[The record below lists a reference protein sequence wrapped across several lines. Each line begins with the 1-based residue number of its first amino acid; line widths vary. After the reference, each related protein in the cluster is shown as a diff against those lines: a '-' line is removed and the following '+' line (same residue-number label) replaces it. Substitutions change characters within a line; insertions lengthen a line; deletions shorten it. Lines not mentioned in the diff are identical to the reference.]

1 MTAHPSINPDSRTP
15 GRPTIHI
22 SVRTER
28 SADMTPTITALGNQK
43 GGVGKTATTLGIA
56 DALAAA
62 GQRVLVL
69 DLDPQG
75 NLTTTLEAAG
85 DFDMF
90 DVLSAGEPGTL
101 GQAIVPTSW
110 AGIHAVP
117 GSTQLARI
125 EAESMIAPEL
135 RLKTAAWDAAE
146 LEGYDHILI
155 DTPPALGRL
164 TLNALIYA
172 HQVIVVTEAESF
184 SVAAVGQYLH
194 TVQAVRKN
202 PQLNPGLRLAG
213 ILVNQVSNPRT
224 NEHSRR
230 IAELQEAFGA
240 AVRAPLLP
248 HRAAVTDANST
259 HTPITTLK
267 GAGAAVMRLLYS
279 EHARWI
285 REEAA

>member
-22 SVRTER
+22 SVKTER
-28 SADMTPTITALGNQK
+28 STDMTPTITAVGNQK

-62 GQRVLVL
+62 DQRVLVL
-69 DLDPQG
+69 DLDPQA

-85 DFDMF
+85 EYDMF
-90 DVLSAGEPGTL
+90 DVLSAGEAGTL

-146 LEGYDHILI
+146 LEGYDHI
-155 DTPPALGRL
+155 
-164 TLNALIYA
+164 LNALIYA